1 MSYIFQQYVR
11 RYYVS
16 NRSAEKRE
24 RQNRVRRMRNRAAKS
39 TMRTAIKKFEAALVA
54 DDMDAAQNALALSL
68 KLIDSTA
75 NKGIIHHNT
84 ADRKKSRLQL
94 KFNAR
99 TNQPAAQA

>member
-1 MSYIFQQYVR
+1 M
-11 RYYVS
+11 S

-54 DDMDAAQNALALSL
+54 QDQESAQSALALSL
-68 KLIDSTA
+68 KLIDTTA

-84 ADRKKSRLQL
+84 ANRKKSRLQV
-94 KFNAR
+94 KFNAFA
-99 TNQPAAQA
+99 NQDAAQA

>member
-1 MSYIFQQYVR
+1 MQYVR

-54 DDMDAAQNALALSL
+54 QDQESAQSALALSL
-68 KLIDSTA
+68 KLIDTTA

-84 ADRKKSRLQL
+84 ANRKKSRLQV
-94 KFNAR
+94 KFNAFA
-99 TNQPAAQA
+99 NQDAAQA